1 MNKTSYLLPI
11 VTLVVFLSL
20 LGSCIA
26 GVVPLSI
33 PMEAEDEDYG
43 DYGDWAWAWL
53 YAEYTSYTKTYH
65 NIKHDWDW
73 AVWGPYTYRITE
85 WYSNDP
91 EYPATRTTIE
101 VWLGY
106 WYLDADAFVYFFPW

>member
-1 MNKTSYLLPI
+1 M
-11 VTLVVFLSL
+11 
-20 LGSCIA
+20 A

-53 YAEYTSYTKTYH
+53 YAEYNPYTKTYH

-73 AVWGPYTYRITE
+73 AVWGPYYYLIFE
-85 WYSNDP
+85 LYSNSP
-91 EYPATRTTIE
+91 KYPATETQVYYSTDGII
-101 VWLGY
+101 Y
-106 WYLDADAFVYFFPW
+106 YLDADALVQFYSW